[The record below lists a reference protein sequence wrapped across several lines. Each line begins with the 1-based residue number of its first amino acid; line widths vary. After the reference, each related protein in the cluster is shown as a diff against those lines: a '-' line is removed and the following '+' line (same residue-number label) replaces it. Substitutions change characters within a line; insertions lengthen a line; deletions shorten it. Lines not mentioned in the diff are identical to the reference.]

1 MAVDQSNLL
10 PTTIRV
16 ALQITDLLEQL
27 GIRYLIGGSMASI
40 VHGETRLTNDLDLV
54 ADIRGTHVKPLVA
67 ALTSEFYIDE
77 QAITRAIRERS
88 SFNLI
93 QLAMMF
99 KIDVFI
105 FRDDDW
111 AREQMRQ
118 SEAKAL
124 LYGDEATVRNVA
136 SAETMVVQK
145 LLWFRKGGEVS
156 ERQWRDVQGILKVQ
170 GERLNV
176 DYLRQ
181 WAVELQVSDLLER
194 ALSAA
199 GMK

>member
-1 MAVDQSNLL
+1 MDTNALTDPIS
-10 PTTIRV
+10 V
-16 ALQITDLLEQL
+16 ALHVTSLLQEL
-27 GIRYLIGGSMASI
+27 GVPYLVGGSMASI
-40 VHGETRLTNDLDLV
+40 VHGEMRLTNDLDLV
-54 ADIRGTHVKPLVA
+54 ADINEAQIPTLVA
-67 ALTSEFYIDE
+67 ALQKEFYVDE
-77 QAITRAIRERS
+77 LSIRRAIRERK

-93 QLAMMF
+93 YLPTVF

-105 FRDDDW
+105 HRGDAW

-136 SAETMVVQK
+136 SAETMVLQK

-194 ALSAA
+194 ALTAA